1 MQNNH
6 GTLFVVAT
14 PIGNLGDITARA
26 IETLETVQRIYAEDT
41 RNSLKLL
48 RYFGISN
55 DLFALHDHNETQKIE
70 EIKHFLEAGNDA
82 ALISDAGTP
91 LISDPGY
98 KLVRELGKS
107 DLNIVPIPGVSAVIT
122 ALSIAGIPTD
132 RFTFEGFLPA
142 KSAARKQA
150 LADNALEPRTQV
162 YYESNHR
169 VQACVADIVEVLGA
183 NRQITLARE
192 LTKKFE
198 QVYRGPV
205 GYLGEWLDED
215 AKRLKGEFVL
225 VIQGADKQEDHT
237 ASELDHQKMLAVL
250 VAELPVKQAAKI
262 ASQLTSM
269 TKNEAYQQALSIKN
283 TQQ

>member
-1 MQNNH
+1 MKNNH

-14 PIGNLGDITARA
+14 PIGNLGDMTTRA
-26 IETLETVQRIYAEDT
+26 IETLENVQRIYAEDT
-41 RNSLKLL
+41 RNSLKLM
-48 RYFGISN
+48 RYFGINN
-55 DLFALHDHNETQKIE
+55 DLLALHDHNEVQKIE
-70 EIKHFLEAGNDA
+70 EIQKFLEAGNDA

-98 KLVRELGKS
+98 KLVRELGKA
-107 DLNIVPIPGVSAVIT
+107 DIKIVPIPGASAVIT

-142 KSAARKQA
+142 KSTARKQV
-150 LADNALEPRTQV
+150 LAGNALEPRTQV

-169 VQACVADIVEVLGA
+169 VQACVEDIVEVLGA

-215 AKRLKGEFVL
+215 TKRLKGEFVL
-225 VIQGADKQEDHT
+225 VLQGADKQDDHS
-237 ASELDHQKMLAVL
+237 ASELDHRKMLKVL
-250 VAELPVKQAAKI
+250 IDELPVKQAAKI
-262 ASQLTSM
+262 ASQLSSM
-269 TKNEAYQQALSIKN
+269 TKNEAYQLALSLK
-283 TQQ
+283 

>member
-14 PIGNLGDITARA
+14 PIGNLGDITNRA
-26 IETLETVQRIYAEDT
+26 IETLEDVQRIYAEDT

-55 DLFALHDHNETQKIE
+55 ELFALHDHNETQKIE
-70 EIKHFLEAGNDA
+70 EIQQCLEAGNDI

-98 KLVRELGKS
+98 KLVR
-107 DLNIVPIPGVSAVIT
+107 DLAKAGHKVVPIPGVSAVIT

-142 KSAARKQA
+142 KSAARKQV
-150 LADNALEPRTQV
+150 LADNAQETRTQV

-169 VQACVADIVEVLGA
+169 VQACVNDMVDVLGA

-215 AKRLKGEFVL
+215 NKRLKGEFVL
-225 VIQGADKQEDHT
+225 VLQGADKQKAHT
-237 ASELDHQKMLAVL
+237 ASELDHQKMLEVL

-262 ASQLTSM
+262 ASQLSAM
-269 TKNEAYQQALSIKN
+269 TKNEAYQLALSIKN
-283 TQQ
+283 S